1 LVEEKC
7 IQFLRNKGTVREFVQ
22 SVGVSMMQWIAYL
35 AADGKAALDEKLNE
49 LKRRLTSAEAEEAAT
64 NEQEQQAEHSIHL
77 NVEESI
83 LPASCVDC
91 VISLAIIDS
100 PTCND
105 TTAYDNAIKVDLQD
119 ALKYTTNEEGSTDG
133 WISQTFR
140 ERQLDG
146 DGENTDAPA
155 ITLADVLAIS
165 TEVIEAVNL
174 FADADYK
181 IAVYLHD
188 PNEEPVACAALEP
201 ASDEDAKMY
210 EDLFF
215 PTAAGNEGED
225 EGAGGSDASV
235 ADAVPVG
242 AMDSSSGD
250 VLISSTM
257 MVGMIMLMS
266 VILLV

>member
-1 LVEEKC
+1 MYPVFAQQGYSERVC
-7 IQFLRNKGTVREFVQ
+7 A
-22 SVGVSMMQWIAYL
+22 VSLGIDDAVDRLLL

-91 VISLAIIDS
+91 GITIAIIDS

-119 ALKYTTNEEGSTDG
+119 ALKYTTNEKGSTNG
-133 WISQTFR
+133 WLSQTFR

-155 ITLADVLAIS
+155 ITLADVIAVS
-165 TEVIEAVNL
+165 SKVIEAVNL
-174 FADADYK
+174 FADVEYK

-188 PNEEPVACAALEP
+188 TNEEPVACAALEP

-215 PTAAGNEGED
+215 PTAAGNEGEEV
-225 EGAGGSDASV
+225 EGAGGSDA
-235 ADAVPVG
+235 ADPSPVG

-266 VILLV
+266 VVIFLV